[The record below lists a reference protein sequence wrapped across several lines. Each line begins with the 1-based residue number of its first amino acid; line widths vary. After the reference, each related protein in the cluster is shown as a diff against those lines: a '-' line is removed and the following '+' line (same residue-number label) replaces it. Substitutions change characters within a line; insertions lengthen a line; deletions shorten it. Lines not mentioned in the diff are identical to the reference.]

1 MPVARA
7 QELRDQLNYHNHRYY
22 TLDSPEILDSEYD
35 ALFRELQ
42 ELEQLHPELKRD
54 DSPTSRVGGEILS
67 TFQSVDHEIPMASL
81 DNAFERLEMDDFER
95 RIIERSGIEQ
105 IEYAVEP
112 KLDGLALSLLY
123 ENGLLVRGAT
133 RGDGRTGEDVTANI
147 RTIASIPLRLH
158 GDSVPERLEV
168 RGEVFISIDGFRKL
182 NQAQSEAGEKL
193 FANPRN
199 AAAGSLRQLDSSV
212 TAKRPL
218 SFISYGVGVK
228 QGGGEA
234 ESYQQLLKQLSSWGI
249 PVSTEARLVSGV
261 DGCAE
266 VYDDILSR
274 RESLPYEIDGVV
286 FKINSFQLQ
295 QQMGFTS
302 RAPRWAIAWKF
313 PAEEAT
319 TQLLSIDLQVGRTGA
334 LTPVAR
340 LLPVDVGG
348 VTVSNATLHNEDE
361 VHRKDVRVGDT
372 VVVRRAGD
380 VIPEVVRTILEKRP
394 QQTWKWE
401 MPEHCPVC
409 GSEVLREVDK
419 SASRCSGGL
428 FCPAQRKEAIWHFAS
443 RKGLDIEG
451 LGGKLIDQLVD
462 EKIVETPADLFTI
475 KSEQISSLERM
486 GAKSAENLVGSLKR
500 SRKTT
505 LPRLLFALGIPEVGE
520 ATSRSLVLNFG
531 DLQPIMDATADDL
544 QKVDDVGPVVA
555 QNIVTFFHQNHN
567 REVIDKL
574 LQAGIVWDVSL
585 PNEESPQPLL
595 GKNYVITGTLQQMK
609 RAEAK
614 ERLQG
619 LGAKVSGSVSKKTTA
634 LICGTEPGSKRDKA
648 ELLGVPVLDEED
660 LQQLLQQ

>member
-1 MPVARA
+1 
-7 QELRDQLNYHNHRYY
+7 
-22 TLDSPEILDSEYD
+22 
-35 ALFRELQ
+35 
-42 ELEQLHPELKRD
+42 
-54 DSPTSRVGGEILS
+54 
-67 TFQSVDHEIPMASL
+67 
-81 DNAFERLEMDDFER
+81 
-95 RIIERSGIEQ
+95 
-105 IEYAVEP
+105 
-112 KLDGLALSLLY
+112 
-123 ENGLLVRGAT
+123 
-133 RGDGRTGEDVTANI
+133 
-147 RTIASIPLRLH
+147 
-158 GDSVPERLEV
+158 
-168 RGEVFISIDGFRKL
+168 
-182 NQAQSEAGEKL
+182 
-193 FANPRN
+193 
-199 AAAGSLRQLDSSV
+199 
-212 TAKRPL
+212 
-218 SFISYGVGVK
+218 
-228 QGGGEA
+228 
-234 ESYQQLLKQLSSWGI
+234 LLKQLSSWGI